1 LVRAF
6 ASGTVAAAQRWCSVP
21 HHFFPPPGTELLTD
35 PQLILL
41 DEPTSGLDSTSAVSL
56 LHLLRTLA
64 RDHMKTI
71 ITSIH
76 QPSSSMFRSFDQLL
90 MLSDGHVVYYGPPE
104 ASLEYLE
111 KRQLPCPPGYN
122 AADHWMDLLVTDSAV
137 DEERLEKQQQ
147 HDDEE
152 EEEAAGSLETGL
164 RHRGKSRGSNNSNN
178 DGSAPLVLPRL
189 LLQNAWDN
197 EAVAE
202 QLEAAVSGGGGHADD
217 ASSVHSDGRK
227 AAAELPAGGGGKY
240 VTSWWTQYRVL
251 VHRALKNSRS
261 AIFTPL
267 NLCKSVAIGL
277 VAGLLWFQTTYTES
291 NIFDIRS
298 YYFFTMTYW
307 VFDSMYVQEYIPL
320 PLASSTSC
328 VQF

>member
-6 ASGTVAAAQRWCSVP
+6 ASGKVTAQRWCSVP
-21 HHFFPPPGTELLTD
+21 HRFFPPPGTELLTD

-56 LHLLRTLA
+56 LQLLRTLA

-90 MLSDGHVVYYGPPE
+90 MLSDGHVVYFGPPE

-147 HDDEE
+147 HDEE
-152 EEEAAGSLETGL
+152 EDDNDEVAGSLETGL
-164 RHRGKSRGSNNSNN
+164 RHRGKSRGSTSNNNN

-202 QLEAAVSGGGGHADD
+202 QLETAVSGGGGHADD

-227 AAAELPAGGGGKY
+227 AAAELPAGGGGGKY

-307 VFDSMYVQEYIPL
+307 VFDSM
-320 PLASSTSC
+320 C
-328 VQF
+328 VQGYSFPSSCEPLE

>member
-1 LVRAF
+1 
-6 ASGTVAAAQRWCSVP
+6 
-21 HHFFPPPGTELLTD
+21 
-35 PQLILL
+35 
-41 DEPTSGLDSTSAVSL
+41 
-56 LHLLRTLA
+56 
-64 RDHMKTI
+64 MKTI

-76 QPSSSMFRSFDQLL
+76 QPSSSMFRSFDKLL
-90 MLSDGHVVYYGPPE
+90 MLSDGHVVYFGSPE

-137 DEERLEKQQQ
+137 DEERLENQQQ
-147 HDDEE
+147 QEE
-152 EEEAAGSLETGL
+152 EGPSETGL
-164 RHRGKSRGSNNSNN
+164 RQRGTSSRLGTHKA
-178 DGSAPLVLPRL
+178 DADKAAAPPVLPRI

-202 QLEAAVSGGGGHADD
+202 QLEAAVSGGGHADD

-227 AAAELPAGGGGKY
+227 AASAAEPPGGGGSGKY

-277 VAGLLWFQTTYTES
+277 VAGLLWFQTSYTES
-291 NIFDIRS
+291 NVFDIRS

-307 VFDSMYVQEYIPL
+307 VFDSMYVQKGNEAP
-320 PLASSTSC
+320 PC
-328 VQF
+328 CE